1 VFISFAFT
9 DDPYI
14 LKEESMAS
22 SAIMRSQAF
31 FEAKFTSESVT
42 ILESGRSEGAAKSR
56 GSATDDLNLSPYA
69 SLRQTIEK
77 FRRETE
83 NGAKL
88 DITLSMPQDR
98 LSSGV
103 GDQKSVRDF
112 DLMLRLLAKDDEDYE
127 RLKSRFQR
135 LFDLAS
141 GSFESRG
148 EVRSSS
154 SGQVVQSSPQTQ
166 PADQSGETPGSDERM
181 KQDLEVAQAFVA
193 RIERR
198 QVEVKVQVQRTDQRF
213 EVKGID
219 MRQADPLVL
228 DLNGDGLDL
237 GKAGEAAVF
246 DVNGD
251 GSLDKTGWVRGD
263 DALLVYD
270 RNGNDRLDDG
280 RELFGDQNGATN
292 GYAELAKYDAN
303 RDNRID
309 SKDSIFKALKLY
321 RDLNGNGRVDAG
333 EMSKLGQSGIASLDL
348 KFLRESAQ
356 LNGNSLLLKG
366 SFQRTDGTTGRMD
379 DVLFGFRDTSER

>member
-1 VFISFAFT
+1 
-9 DDPYI
+9 
-14 LKEESMAS
+14 MAS

>member
-1 VFISFAFT
+1 
-9 DDPYI
+9 
-14 LKEESMAS
+14 MAS

-263 DALLVYD
+263 
-270 RNGNDRLDDG
+270 
-280 RELFGDQNGATN
+280 
-292 GYAELAKYDAN
+292 
-303 RDNRID
+303 
-309 SKDSIFKALKLY
+309 
-321 RDLNGNGRVDAG
+321 
-333 EMSKLGQSGIASLDL
+333 
-348 KFLRESAQ
+348 
-356 LNGNSLLLKG
+356 
-366 SFQRTDGTTGRMD
+366 
-379 DVLFGFRDTSER
+379 